1 MNAPKLKKLK
11 TNFKK
16 KFKAWYTRN
25 RRYHVVQ
32 QNGLNVLVET
42 DASRARRAER
52 REILNM
58 CFTLVSALAAV
69 VAAIFAA
76 LTYIHA

>member
-1 MNAPKLKKLK
+1 MNAPKLNKL
-11 TNFKK
+11 KK

-32 QNGLNVLVET
+32 QDGLNVLVET

-52 REILNM
+52 REIFNM
-58 CFTLVSALAAV
+58 FFTVISAVAAV

-76 LTYIHA
+76 LTYIHP